1 MSEENGEKDDDDDF
15 WLKTCDSFVV
25 QLAET
30 QEKKKVK
37 SPIKRKLLK
46 EQLPQP
52 PKRKYTK
59 RIKVEPVSESENDK
73 KVSVSVETASKQAET
88 VKISPIQ
95 EKKTVSD
102 EKSVKAE
109 LLDVDKEN
117 KTKLEDREKKTD
129 DVKHDVKQDDEK
141 QLTKVTKPKRK
152 RVLKLKF
159 PKPIL
164 IAKINKIKM
173 KERKGLKLKEK
184 KEGTKEE
191 KKELKRGEKP
201 SKKELLQQQKSEK
214 TKDVSLAKE
223 EKKGLKK
230 EEKRDLKKDQQQEG
244 SGSAGKKDLGHK
256 KEGKKV
262 EANRK
267 KTGAEKENV
276 TKNSE
281 NTTRRAAAAAA
292 AATIFE
298 TAGKFNPRQSL
309 RRKNSLKDYTF
320 AFDELLD
327 DAFVQFEA
335 DKVPVRR
342 RRKCASPS
350 PSGPAS
356 AAVTS
361 SGGAQVTA
369 DAAAGAAVVKKSKE
383 KGIDNETIRMR
394 LRSRNRPLQE
404 PQQAAKKKGNAK
416 MKIMPKRR
424 RKKSLGEKSV
434 PSPAADDWK
443 DELYKFKRSLR
454 LPSKL
459 ISVVSPPSAGAVA
472 PDQVSLT
479 SIMNIPVPPKLV
491 KEGKTV
497 KSTSQSQGAAVIGK
511 KAKQRLGHLFGRRD
525 VFKGRRLMKREK
537 IVSAE
542 KLMQRNLRKRRQR
555 EGEEKKGVEGG
566 CAGEEATA
574 PVTTVASVDD
584 DDDDEDEEDN
594 EEKAPSRVMFK
605 RKFMRKKFRSGF
617 DYIKKKKKKEPASE
631 KKPSTTTAT
640 AVATQPPP
648 NLKPRF
654 VSEIQADIKGWI
666 VNKGHG
672 ETVLHRAARLGVK
685 VSFFVIIDV

>member
-1 MSEENGEKDDDDDF
+1 MSEENTEKDDDDDF

-30 QEKKKVK
+30 QEKKKIK
-37 SPIKRKLLK
+37 SPIKRKLPK

-59 RIKVEPVSESENDK
+59 RIKVEPASESENDK
-73 KVSVSVETASKQAET
+73 KVPVSVENVLKQSET
-88 VKISPIQ
+88 VKVSPIQ

-102 EKSVKAE
+102 EKPVKPE

-117 KTKLEDREKKTD
+117 KTKAEDREKKTD
-129 DVKHDVKQDDEK
+129 DVKQDENDEK

-164 IAKINKIKM
+164 ITKMNKMKM
-173 KERKGLKLKEK
+173 KERKALKLKEK
-184 KEGTKEE
+184 KEGIKEE
-191 KKELKRGEKP
+191 KKELKKGEKI
-201 SKKELLQQQKSEK
+201 SKKELLQQLKSEK
-214 TKDVSLAKE
+214 TKDLSLAKE

-230 EEKRDLKKDQQQEG
+230 EEKRDLKKDLQQEG
-244 SGSAGKKDLGHK
+244 SGSVGKKDLGHK
-256 KEGKKV
+256 KEGKKAEV
-262 EANRK
+262 NRK
-267 KTGAEKENV
+267 KAGAEKENV
-276 TKNSE
+276 TKNLE

-350 PSGPAS
+350 PSGHAPV
-356 AAVTS
+356 AVTS
-361 SGGAQVTA
+361 SGGAQVTTDVA
-369 DAAAGAAVVKKSKE
+369 VGTVVVKKSKE
-383 KGIDNETIRMR
+383 KGIDETIRMR

-404 PQQAAKKKGNAK
+404 PQQATKKKGNAK
-416 MKIMPKRR
+416 MKIIPKRR
-424 RKKSLGEKSV
+424 RKKSLGEKSA
-434 PSPAADDWK
+434 PAPAADDWK

-491 KEGKTV
+491 KEGKT
-497 KSTSQSQGAAVIGK
+497 TSQSQAAAVVGK

-555 EGEEKKGVEGG
+555 EGVEKKGAEGG
-566 CAGEEATA
+566 RCAGEEATA
-574 PVTTVASVDD
+574 PLTAAASVDD
-584 DDDDEDEEDN
+584 DDDEEEDID
-594 EEKAPSRVMFK
+594 EKAPSRVMFK
-605 RKFMRKKFRSGF
+605 RKFMRKKFSSGF

-631 KKPSTTTAT
+631 KKLPAAVAT
-640 AVATQPPP
+640 AVAALPPP
-648 NLKPRF
+648 KLKPRY

-672 ETVLHRAARLGVK
+672 ETVLHRASRLGVK
-685 VSFFVIIDV
+685 VSFFVIIGV